1 MEVGRLPDLFAGTSG
16 YVRKRIPQ
24 GNGDGALAH
33 VPGANSGSSLIL
45 HLLITLLIQPS
56 FTAPLLGSTPP
67 FNHMSVS
74 RLPHCIS
81 PLLIF
86 DMFHINSPP
95 THPPFPTHRGF
106 RVISIPIYFLILS
119 LGTCS
124 FVTWDKF
131 FEGNGISVTF
141 FYHPCLSKII

>member
-1 MEVGRLPDLFAGTSG
+1 MEVGRLPGLFAGSG
-16 YVRKRIPQ
+16 IYVHKRSFQ
-24 GNGDGALAH
+24 GDGGGALVHA
-33 VPGANSGSSLIL
+33 PGSNPGSCLNLHPSL
-45 HLLITLLIQPS
+45 TLLIQPS
-56 FTAPLLGSTPP
+56 FTASLLGSTPP

-106 RVISIPIYFLILS
+106 RVISIPIHFLILS

-124 FVTWDKF
+124 FVTWDQF